1 VILYNNGG
9 MKMKI
14 YKNFETP
21 EQAMAWA
28 SVKFIPNV
36 NAIRSAL
43 ARGEDYVAEVKNW
56 DLEVVFT
63 LTSNLKHLEQQ
74 GMLDSAKSW
83 E

>member
-1 VILYNNGG
+1 
-9 MKMKI
+9 
-14 YKNFETP
+14 
-21 EQAMAWA
+21 
-28 SVKFIPNV
+28 
-36 NAIRSAL
+36 
-43 ARGEDYVAEVKNW
+43 VAEVKNW